1 MVDVLRD
8 RCKEKLVTIVPML
21 DEHALE
27 GSIFAWCKQEAEYQG
42 LGSEY
47 KIFKSM
53 YVSKSRQIVDNL
65 DPESYIQNPEL
76 KGRVTSGSVSCTDLA
91 TMTPQEMFPD
101 AWIKLINDK
110 KSRDEK
116 EFSLTASALTDK
128 YKCRRC
134 SSRKIT
140 FYERQTRSADE
151 GTSSFF
157 TCLSCGN
164 QWKVA

>member
-1 MVDVLRD
+1 MVDILRD
-8 RCKEKLVTIVPML
+8 RCKGKLAIVVPTL
-21 DEHALE
+21 DRDALE
-27 GSIFAWCKQEAEYQG
+27 GSIFAWCKKQAEYQG
-42 LGSEY
+42 LDSES
-47 KIFKSM
+47 KIFKCM

-65 DPESYIQNPEL
+65 DSGSYIHNLDL
-76 KGRVTSGSVSCTDLA
+76 KDRVVSGTVSCNDLA
-91 TMTPQEMFPD
+91 TMTPQELFPD
-101 AWIKLINDK
+101 VWLKLINDK

-134 SSRKIT
+134 GSRKIT